1 MFLKG
6 LPIIVGISLLC
17 GVISCI
23 TFMETRYFQMKE
35 TPREISQEEYKMW
48 KENNP
53 ITECI
58 NCSSGVVEK
67 KFYNYELGSL
77 TAVSVFAGLLILNG
91 LRKGKK
97 NTSEN

>member
-6 LPIIVGISLLC
+6 LPVIVGISLLC
-17 GVISCI
+17 GVISCVA
-23 TFMETRYFQMKE
+23 FMETRYFQMKE

-53 ITECI
+53 LENCI

-67 KFYNYELGSL
+67 MVYNYELGAL
-77 TAVSVFAGLLILNG
+77 TAVSVFAGLLIFNG
-91 LRKGKK
+91 LRNGKK
-97 NTSEN
+97 TNP